1 MKKLITIIIA
11 IVIVGFTFSCKKNDS
26 SQSKVLILVKSSFDE
41 ASLAKSELT
50 GSSGISK
57 SITYGASTISVD
69 TFLVNIKNIDIEL
82 DDDCHDDNCIDDC
95 EDDSCGDDCDDDNC
109 SDDYNDDD
117 KGDNNSGNKIED
129 DIEFAGPFLIDLLSP
144 KAIDGLP
151 IASVDLP
158 NAAYDEVD
166 FELDRCK
173 LNDPKVIYNRS
184 IFIAGKIDGER
195 MRMWYN
201 GDYEF
206 EIDFPETENHL
217 TLTGDD
223 LKMYLDFHINN
234 MLASLNKV
242 DFSSAADRNN
252 NGIIEIGSDDTD
264 GNSGLA
270 HHIIEALLESCD
282 LDDQFDDD

>member
-1 MKKLITIIIA
+1 MKKLMFIILVALIA
-11 IVIVGFTFSCKKNDS
+11 GITFSCKKNDT
-26 SQSKVLILVKSSFDE
+26 SQSKVLILVKSSFDK

-50 GSSGISK
+50 GSAAISK

-69 TFLVNIKNIDIEL
+69 TFFINIKNIDIEL
-82 DDDCHDDNCIDDC
+82 DDDCHDDNCSDDC
-95 EDDSCGDDCDDDNC
+95 
-109 SDDYNDDD
+109 NDDD
-117 KGDNNSGNKIED
+117 KGDNSSGNKIDD
-129 DIEFAGPFLIDLLSP
+129 DIEFAGPFLINLISP
-144 KAIDGLP
+144 QAVDGLP

-184 IFIAGKIDGER
+184 IFIAGEINGER

-206 EIDFPETENHL
+206 EIDFPEIENHL
-217 TLTGDD
+217 ILTGDD

-242 DFSSAADRNN
+242 DFSSAADRNG

-264 GNSGLA
+264 GNGGLA
-270 HHIIEALLESCD
+270 HHIIEAVLESCD